1 MRKNNTIFREL
12 SSGFTLTELL
22 IVVIIVGILATLAL
36 PMLVKTM
43 EKAKLGEAASNLNL
57 IRTGEKIYFLEY
69 NQYWPVVS
77 QLNIEDPNTM
87 KADGTTPVDNRYFNY
102 DITSVTASP
111 YNFTARAMRRNGPY
125 SGKSCYIDKYGTITS
140 DADYFTP

>member
-1 MRKNNTIFREL
+1 MRKNNIISRKFGA
-12 SSGFTLTELL
+12 GFTLTELL
-22 IVVIIVGILATLAL
+22 IVVVIIGILATLAL

-57 IRTGEKIYFLEY
+57 IRTGEKMYFLEY
-69 NQYWPVVS
+69 NQYWHVVS
-77 QLNIEDPNTM
+77 ELNIEDPNTRD
-87 KADGTTPVDNRYFNY
+87 ASGNPPANRYFNY

-111 YNFTARAMRRNGPY
+111 HNFTARATRRNGPY
-125 SGKSCYIDKYGTITS
+125 SGKSVYIDKYGTITS